1 MCLGKHLW
9 YVEQKPYIIM
19 NLIEFNHNTLK
30 ALIAQAVDEAI
41 KPHIERLAATPNMKP
56 VYTIDEVAEMFDV
69 SKRHL
74 QYLRDSGQI
83 GYIQNGRKILFR
95 AEDLDEFFNKNYVKG
110 GRN

>member
-1 MCLGKHLW
+1 MILIN
-9 YVEQKPYIIM
+9 EKP
-19 NLIEFNHNTLK
+19 LK
-30 ALIAQAVDEAI
+30 ALISQAVDEAI

-56 VYTIDEVAEMFDV
+56 VYTIDEVTEMFGV

-95 AEDLDEFFNKNYVKG
+95 AEDLNKFFENHYI
-110 GRN
+110 GRASNG